1 MVNIIIVDDS
11 KFMRVALQKLLS
23 KYTDIDI
30 LGMFRNGIEALKF
43 IRAST
48 HIDVIIL
55 DCFMPK
61 MDGIETLRNI
71 MLINPTPTIMITI
84 ANKIEHADLYFNALR
99 LGAFDIIPKPSGLN
113 SLYIDQVE
121 EILVER
127 IALAYHSKAKLIKR
141 KKAERRMAEIKTSIK
156 QKTPRSRYD
165 QSIKDYTSYI
175 YKKPDKKIR
184 TKKRHAGWRP
194 NFKLLVI
201 GASTGGPPRVADLIK
216 EIKFNPDVAILII
229 QHMPAS
235 FTRHFADRLNTLTE
249 YTIKEVRNGYKLKPG
264 YGFVAPGDYHV
275 EIKYEKGVLVLTTNQ
290 KPKMHAIRPAIDI
303 SLPSIAEIFQS
314 NVTVSI
320 LTGMGKD
327 GSVNLNLIKKYGG
340 MTIAQDPS
348 EALIDSMPVHA
359 IKSGMVDK
367 IMKISAIS
375 SYINNN
381 IIPKAIVI

>member
-127 IALAYHSKAKLIKR
+127 IALAYRSKAKLIKR
-141 KKAERRMAEIKTSIK
+141 KKAERRMADIKTSIK

-235 FTRHFADRLNTLTE
+235 FTRHFANRLNTLTE
-249 YTIKEVRNGYKLKPG
+249 YTIKEARNGYKLKPG

-275 EIKYEKGVLVLTTNQ
+275 EIRYEKGVLVLTTNQ

-340 MTIAQDPS
+340 MTIAQDPT

-375 SYINNN
+375 SYINNY